1 MIQIREGFPSK
12 LLDKHVFP
20 YDMEGI
26 FVELNFRKF
35 KWFHFGTYHPSS
47 QPDIFYLDNLDKIIE
62 TYSNYE
68 ESLLIGDFS
77 KEISE
82 ACIYSFIYQHKL
94 HNLVKEKTCFKNV
107 YNTSCTD
114 LLLTNHAMAFSEYN
128 NSFYR
133 FIRFS

>member
-1 MIQIREGFPSK
+1 
-12 LLDKHVFP
+12 
-20 YDMEGI
+20 MEGI

-62 TYSNYE
+62 TYSSYE
-68 ESLLIGDFS
+68 ESLLIGDFN

-82 ACIYSFIYQHKL
+82 ACIDSFIYQHKL
-94 HNLVKEKTCFKNV
+94 HNLVKEKTSFKNV
-107 YNTSCTD
+107 YNTNCTD
-114 LLLTNHAMAFSEYN
+114 LLVTNHAMAFSEYN